1 MHRHALQSKSSEQ
14 RSRAAGPEQYD
25 MICCKIKRSTCKACK
40 RRQAPQQLAAHEKQ
54 AGTQPMHRHT
64 LQRNSSEQRS
74 RAAGPLSAA
83 CEENGQ
89 IVMLHVNMCTCVQ
102 KQHFVFET
110 HHNSFREF
118 DPVQPD
124 KTDEWICLHV
134 TSTNVFFAA
143 SKSER
148 KPCKSRAWQKVHRK
162 TVLHTIA

>member
-1 MHRHALQSKSSEQ
+1 
-14 RSRAAGPEQYD
+14 
-25 MICCKIKRSTCKACK
+25 
-40 RRQAPQQLAAHEKQ
+40 
-54 AGTQPMHRHT
+54 MHRHT

-110 HHNSFREF
+110 HHNLFREF

-134 TSTNVFFAA
+134 TSTNVFFLLRASQSASLASPGLGRKSTERQYCTLLHSSNPGWSKLRDRRQDQLWLEAAA
-143 SKSER
+143 SIKAITTR
-148 KPCKSRAWQKVHRK
+148 MHHRK
-162 TVLHTIA
+162 K